1 MLHTD
6 APGNWAKSSVSN
18 NLSIKIQDKDMNKS
32 FNRFLRTA
40 ALAASFSSALVMAQA
55 QPAMPAQPA
64 VVPAQ
69 PAVAPNQP
77 AVAPAQAP
85 KPAQA
90 QSAQE
95 NNKPVKAAKGKSKKT
110 KKAKKS
116 GKKK

>member
-6 APGNWAKSSVSN
+6 APENWAKSLVSN
-18 NLSIKIQDKDMNKS
+18 NHSFEIQNKDMNKS
-32 FNRFLRTA
+32 INRFLRTA
-40 ALAASFSSALVMAQA
+40 ALAASISPALVMAQA

-77 AVAPAQAP
+77 AMAPAQAP
-85 KPAQA
+85 KPAQV